1 MSWKEYLRRVLPLP
15 VQRLCCY
22 ALHGIGHTA
31 KCGAELRYWDH
42 TWEREKSGFD
52 NSHYERR
59 YLAVA
64 GESTREF
71 VAGKVVA
78 DFGCGPRGSLCWAV
92 PAKVRIGIDVLADAY
107 ARFGIAT
114 HPMCYVWATESRIP
128 LPSGYV
134 DILFVV
140 NSLDHCSRPK
150 VACRELLRIL
160 APGGTLIGSFNIGH
174 QRTLTEPSSL
184 TEAWVKGNLLSHME
198 VTSYR
203 VIAGGHSFDG
213 SPPPTCG
220 PRYLWARARK
230 PLL

>member
-1 MSWKEYLRRVLPLP
+1 MTWKEYLKRVLPLP
-15 VQRLCCY
+15 VQRLCWH
-22 ALHGIGHTA
+22 ALHGIGRNS
-31 KCGAELRYWDH
+31 KCGGELNYWQH
-42 TWEREKSGFD
+42 TWEAGKSSFD
-52 NSHYERR
+52 ASSCERR

-78 DFGCGPRGSLCWAV
+78 DFGCGPMGSLCWAV

-134 DILFVV
+134 DVLFVV
-140 NSLDHCSRPK
+140 NSLDHCFGPK

-160 APGGTLIGSFNIGH
+160 APGGTLIGSFNIDH

-184 TEAWVKGNLLSHME
+184 TEAWVRGNLLSHMD

-203 VIAGGHSFDG
+203 VVPIGHAFDG
-213 SPPPTCG
+213 TPAPTCG
-220 PRYLWARARK
+220 PRLLWARARK